1 MNAAFRPTLI
11 GIELVRGCNF
21 ECRMCPVPVLM
32 PEKKFTFMPRD
43 LVEECVAQIKSIQ
56 SVRHVYVFNF
66 GEPMAHPDFVELIE
80 YLDRELT
87 PLRKSRGLVVEM
99 FTNGSL
105 LRGPKAD
112 VLLRTNLL
120 TSLIL
125 SFDGFGDKAS
135 FEKMR
140 GPFYD
145 KVIENVNEFGRRA
158 RSERPDLILRTN
170 SIVPTSDEIGGSPA
184 KSMTEAKQELS
195 EVFRQSGFEVH
206 TRTLH
211 DYAGDIDLSIKGS
224 SAPAVRGSCHN
235 VESDQVFVSANG
247 KVLPCCSQMNEG
259 LSVGDVR
266 ESNLID
272 IYNGP
277 VMNDLRHM
285 LRTNRRS
292 EVKFCKDCKNGFYEG
307 EFKQNFWLERHQS
320 HPITD
325 ASERAAI
332 FEGIDPD
339 RDADELSKLSIKLRE
354 AEPTVLAADRRSG
367 SIIGYVDLLEDEGG
381 SVHVEGWAASLENRS
396 PVDGIFGLTQA
407 GELVKPM
414 SVSARMRS
422 GVGAAIGHPHL
433 TRLGFL
439 ATFEKASLPKGK
451 ISLVALS
458 DGHWSTLSNDR
469 DLTLT

>member
-1 MNAAFRPTLI
+1 
-11 GIELVRGCNF
+11 
-21 ECRMCPVPVLM
+21 
-32 PEKKFTFMPRD
+32 MPRE

-80 YLDRELT
+80 YLDKELT

-105 LRGPKAD
+105 LRGQKAD

-125 SFDGFGDKAS
+125 SFDGFGDKES

-140 GPFYD
+140 GPYYE
-145 KVIENVNEFGRRA
+145 KVIQNVTEFGRRA
-158 RSERPDLILRTN
+158 KLEKPGLILRTN
-170 SIVPTSDEIGGSPA
+170 SIVPNSDEIGGASAISMADA
-184 KSMTEAKQELS
+184 KVELS
-195 EVFRQSGFEVH
+195 KVFLESGFEVY

-211 DYAGDIDLSIKGS
+211 DYAGDIDLSIKGR
-224 SAPAVRGSCHN
+224 SAPAVSGSCHN
-235 VESDQVFVSANG
+235 VESDQVFISANG

-259 LSVGDVR
+259 LSVGDIKETDLV
-266 ESNLID
+266 D

-292 EVKFCKDCKNGFYEG
+292 EVNFCKDCKNGFYEG
-307 EFKQNFWLERHQS
+307 EFKKNFWLERHQL
-320 HPITD
+320 HPIID

-332 FEGIDPD
+332 FDGVDPD
-339 RDADELSKLSIKLRE
+339 RDADELLKLSTRLRE
-354 AEPTVLAADRRSG
+354 AEPEELSADRRSG

-396 PVDGIFGLTQA
+396 PIDGIFGLTEA

-433 TRLGFL
+433 TNLGFL
-439 ATFEKASLPKGK
+439 ATFEKTSLPKGR

-458 DGHWSTLSNDR
+458 SGHWSLLSNDR
-469 DLTLT
+469 DLTLS